1 MADLISLNIL
11 LKRVMFYI
19 LIKKK
24 ILLQVCFP
32 HHLLQTW
39 AQPFR
44 DE

>member
-24 ILLQVCFP
+24 NSFTSLFSSSLAADMGTTF
-32 HHLLQTW
+32 
-39 AQPFR
+39 
-44 DE
+44 